1 MFSNSITLCSRTY
14 VHWITLTCRVPVH
27 VSSSYSTSYIQY
39 IYSTSSSY
47 PTVHATR
54 TCILLPY
61 MHPPPTLQPLHAS
74 SSYPTCILLPC
85 MHPSPTLQPLHAS
98 SSYPTATTCILLPC
112 MHPPPTLQPLHAS
125 SSYPT
130 ATTCVLLL
138 PYMYHRTV
146 HVSYRYMHHPTSTLH
161 HVSS

>member
-1 MFSNSITLCSRTY
+1 MFSNSITLCSRTSVNRIIGGHTGMFSNSITLCSRTY

-85 MHPSPTLQPLHAS
+85 MHP
-98 SSYPTATTCILLPC
+98 
-112 MHPPPTLQPLHAS
+112 PPTLQPLHAS